1 MCRNIRP
8 LYNFSPATTHEQMR
22 AAALQFVRK
31 VSGFTKPSAAN
42 EAPFERAIEAI
53 AATTDQL
60 LAELVTTAP
69 KQDRE
74 VEAAKAKA
82 RSGRRYAAQES
93 AI

>member
-8 LYNFSPATTHEQMR
+8 LYNFAPATTHEQMR

-53 AATTDQL
+53 HHG
-60 LAELVTTAP
+60 AETGS
-69 KQDRE
+69 R
-74 VEAAKAKA
+74 
-82 RSGRRYAAQES
+82 GRGGQGEG